1 MAENNNNQNVNNSGD
16 FNPLNTLRQNAGG
29 SDYASIS
36 RAVADGMSQALRNY
50 NPRSSSQSFFSDR
63 RNEMRTSNPRLERSR
78 NYRRHGN
85 VVDDIEEGIK
95 DELLDA
101 FAGGDFKKSM
111 QSALSEFTKQFGFE
125 LKDFTHEYGRW
136 LGRQL
141 ADTQL
146 GRSVRNHLSQA
157 VSNWANRIFGQ
168 GAGSAIT
175 NAFRNRGSSG
185 GSSGGSGNLTG
196 TAGAALANMSQSG
209 AAQSAAS
216 NQMFANLSRYAAS
229 AAAVAAI
236 VYAAYKMLKPLL
248 SGIAKVIQT
257 WGKAFNRDED
267 LRQKRLENAK
277 KRVEADLTWLAEEP
291 FNILI
296 NAAKKWEDTWDA
308 NLSKISLTQGYT
320 KEDVY
325 DLYEATSRRLISEG
339 LGSAIPATDV
349 INNLGSI
356 LESGLSGKVAEEF
369 AYQATKL
376 SAAIPTENFI
386 GYSSIYAQLAS
397 EAISKG
403 ISEQGALD
411 YANSQLEQFASNLL
425 YSSRTLTGGFTSG
438 LKDAQ
443 SLFKEAVNI
452 SQAAKTYNASQISGT
467 LTAVSG
473 VIGAVAPDLASSL
486 VQNVVN
492 AAIGGNSDTIVA
504 LRSLAGINA
513 GNTSF
518 LQTLAKDPQGL
529 FVTIFKNLANMQ
541 NMSPTN
547 YMEVAE
553 GLSSVFGV
561 DMQAFARVDFNYL
574 ANKLAEMTVNTS
586 SLDEN
591 MLLLQ
596 SGQATM
602 SSEQLKLQ
610 EINNAILDEGL
621 AYVIDS
627 EAGRMVQQHMWDEQ
641 IANELAN
648 NEFTVCLQGAALTYL
663 EGLRGAVANILNF
676 LNPIGFLAKGI
687 GNFIVADEER
697 ISANKDLAAIL
708 EKGAV
713 GTNTKA
719 FGNLVTTGQNL
730 GLVRPLIELMGGT
743 SSKDLGR
750 ISAVNDNVRLASEI
764 GSYVSILFNGLGT
777 AGVGAITHAWD
788 PSGRRIVG
796 GASWNAAVDA
806 VGGLD
811 SILPGVSGVSN
822 VRGYLTNTSGNNA
835 YGSLYSGFSVG
846 KSALSRA
853 AGGSRSLPEVI
864 RNVAVTAGE
873 AASGQTR
880 QQLQEFISGIAE
892 ASKTQ
897 SWSSYKASARDYG
910 IADIDQALKEFN
922 ITEESLKSYFESA
935 EAMHGASA
943 EQARKDDEQ
952 NFRDENRKF
961 WDYAAGSGGVFQTAM
976 WLPFLNDN
984 FKPFFDPAGRYDT
997 RMDLVDTSLS
1007 NIQLKE
1013 DDIIARLGDN
1023 TEFTVIS
1030 VLAAIN
1036 KQIDET
1042 FVRSGSEFQKC
1053 LADWARYIKANKSYK
1068 DEISLAQ
1075 AWNDVSRA
1083 EGANQNET
1091 LLALANAMNVFSA
1104 DELKKLDPQM
1114 QANALLGEIVILLQT
1129 MVQQNNTQAG
1139 GLSLIDTMS
1148 ALGFGITNKT
1158 K

>member
-1 MAENNNNQNVNNSGD
+1 MAEDNTNNVNSSGD
-16 FNPLNTLRQNAGG
+16 FNPLDSLRARAGG
-29 SDYASIS
+29 TDYNAITN
-36 RAVADGMSQALRNY
+36 AVAKGVSKAIRDN
-50 NPRSSSQSFFSDR
+50 NPRKSSQSFFSDR
-63 RNEMRTSNPRLERSR
+63 RNEMSYSDERLRKSKD
-78 NYRRHGN
+78 YKHHGN
-85 VVDDIEEGIK
+85 FLDDIEQGIK

-101 FAGGDFKKSM
+101 IAGGDFKKTMKST
-111 QSALSEFTKQFGFE
+111 LSDFTKKFGFE
-125 LKDFTHEYGRW
+125 LQDFSHEYGKW
-136 LGRQL
+136 LGKQL
-141 ADTQL
+141 SNTSLGKSFTSAIGKYASKFADNIL
-146 GRSVRNHLSQA
+146 GK
-157 VSNWANRIFGQ
+157 
-168 GAGSAIT
+168 GAGSAMS
-175 NAFRNRGSSG
+175 GSLQKVASG
-185 GSSGGSGNLTG
+185 GGGS
-196 TAGAALANMSQSG
+196 AGSALAGMSQS
-209 AAQSAAS
+209 AAADK
-216 NQMFANLSRYAAS
+216 MFASVSKSAAS
-229 AAAVAAI
+229 AAAVAAV

-248 SGIAKVIQT
+248 SGISEIIKT
-257 WGKAFNRDED
+257 WGKALTREED
-267 LRQKRLENAK
+267 IRKKRLDNAK
-277 KRVEADLTWLAEEP
+277 QRVEKDLNWLAEEP
-291 FNILI
+291 FNILM
-296 NAAKKWEDTWDA
+296 NAAKRWEETWDA
-308 NLSKISLTQGYT
+308 NLAKISLTQGYT

-325 DLYEATSRRLISEG
+325 DLYEATSSRLISEG
-339 LGSAIPATDV
+339 LGSVIPATDV

-356 LESGLSGKVAEEF
+356 LESGLSGRVAEEF

-386 GYSSIYAQLAS
+386 GYSSIYAQLAAD
-397 EAISKG
+397 AISKG
-403 ISEQGALD
+403 QSEAEALE
-411 YANSQLEQFASNLL
+411 YANRELETFASNLL

-443 SLFKEAVNI
+443 SLFKDAVNI
-452 SQAAKTYNASQISGT
+452 SQSAKTYNAAEISGT

-473 VIGAVAPDLASSL
+473 VIGAIAPDLASSI

-492 AAIGGNSDTIVA
+492 AAVGGNSDTIVA

-518 LQTLAKDPQGL
+518 LQTLANDPQQL

-541 NMSPTN
+541 NMSPAN

-574 ANKLAEMTVNTS
+574 ANKLAEMSVNTS

-591 MLLLQ
+591 MYMLQ
-596 SGQATM
+596 TGEATM

-610 EINNAILDEGL
+610 EINNRILDEGL

-627 EAGRMVQQHMWDEQ
+627 EAGRMVQEHMWQEQ
-641 IANELAN
+641 IANQLAT
-648 NEFTVCLQGAALTYL
+648 NEFTVSIQGAALTYL

-676 LNPIGFLAKGI
+676 LNPIGFLAKGV
-687 GNFIVADEER
+687 GEYFIADAEAKQ
-697 ISANKDLAAIL
+697 SNAALRDII

-713 GTNTKA
+713 GTNASA
-719 FGNLVTTGQNL
+719 FSNLMTTGKDL
-730 GLVRPLIELMGGT
+730 GLVKPLIELMGG
-743 SSKDLGR
+743 SSTTNYYKDYISKVKSNVDIASQWGGMLGPGNWA
-750 ISAVNDNVRLASEI
+750 IIPTAIAADVYS
-764 GSYVSILFNGLGT
+764 GST
-777 AGVGAITHAWD
+777 
-788 PSGRRIVG
+788 
-796 GASWNAAVDA
+796 WNAAVDS

-811 SILPGVSGVSN
+811 SSLPGVKGLSN
-822 VRGYLTNTSGNNA
+822 TRGYLSGLYGNRS

-846 KSALSRA
+846 KSALSNTS
-853 AGGSRSLPEVI
+853 GSARSLPALE
-864 RNVAVTAGE
+864 RTAAEVAVE
-873 AASGQTR
+873 VASGQSR
-880 QQLQEFISGIAE
+880 QQLQDFIAGMAE
-892 ASKTQ
+892 ASKTM
-897 SWSSYKASARDYG
+897 SWSAYKGTARDFG
-910 IADIDQALKEFN
+910 IADFDQLLSDLGVS
-922 ITEESLKSYFESA
+922 EESLKSYFESN
-935 EAMHGASA
+935 EARHGATA

-952 NFRDENRKF
+952 SFRDENRKF
-961 WDYAAGSGGVFQTAM
+961 WDYASGSGGVFQTAM

-1007 NIQLKE
+1007 SIQLKE

-1030 VLAAIN
+1030 VLSAIN

-1053 LADWARYIKANKSYK
+1053 LADWTRYIKATSSYK
-1068 DEISLAQ
+1068 EEISLAQ
-1075 AWNDVSRA
+1075 AWNDVNRA
-1083 EGANQNET
+1083 EGTKQNET

-1148 ALGFGITNKT
+1148 ALGFGITNRT
-1158 K
+1158 T